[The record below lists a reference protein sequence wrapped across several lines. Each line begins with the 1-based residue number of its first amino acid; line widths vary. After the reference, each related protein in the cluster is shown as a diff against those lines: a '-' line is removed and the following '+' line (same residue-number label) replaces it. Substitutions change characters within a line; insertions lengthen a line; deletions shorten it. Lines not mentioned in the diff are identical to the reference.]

1 MQLSVANYELRG
13 MAKQLIDLEAELNN
27 NNVSKENEKKIKA
40 LEDDKSQMHEDLSA
54 AERGPTMN

>member
-1 MQLSVANYELRG
+1 

-40 LEDDKSQMHEDLSA
+40 LEDDKSQMHMDLSA

>member
-1 MQLSVANYELRG
+1 
-13 MAKQLIDLEAELNN
+13 MAKQLIDLKAELNN